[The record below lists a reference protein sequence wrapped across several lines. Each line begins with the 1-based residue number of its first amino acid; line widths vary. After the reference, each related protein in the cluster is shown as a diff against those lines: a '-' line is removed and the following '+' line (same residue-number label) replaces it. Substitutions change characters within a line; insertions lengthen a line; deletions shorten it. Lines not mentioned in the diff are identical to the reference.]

1 METFWE
7 ERYRAEGKIW
17 GDAPSPTALHAI
29 RLFRKAGFRRVLV
42 PGSGYGRNAMA
53 FERAGFDVTGV
64 EYSETAVRIA
74 RAACP
79 SIRYCHGSVLDPLP
93 ADVPY
98 DGIYCFNVLHLF
110 RAGDRDR
117 FLHNCLDVTRTGGG
131 MFFVVF
137 SEKDNSFGRG
147 RETEK
152 DTFESRPGR
161 EVHYFTRDGLL
172 SAFAGM
178 DIQKEG
184 LVGEEEDHGEEGRH
198 THLLRYVCARKR

>member
-1 METFWE
+1 MESFWE

-29 RLFRKAGFRRVLV
+29 RLFQKAGFRRVLV
-42 PGSGYGRNAMA
+42 PGSGYGRNAAA
-53 FERAGFDVTGV
+53 FARAGFDVTGV
-64 EYSETAVRIA
+64 EYSGTAVRIA
-74 RAACP
+74 RGTSP

-93 ADVPY
+93 ADQPY

-117 FLHNCLDVTRTGGG
+117 FLRNCREVTRTGGG

-137 SEKDNSFGRG
+137 SEQDKSFGQG

-172 SAFAGM
+172 AAFAGT
-178 DIQKEG
+178 DILSEG
-184 LVGEEEDHGEEGRH
+184 LVGEEEDHGDEGRH